1 MPTCRCQKCPFY
13 DMDEVKGG
21 DLRKCKK
28 PKEKLLPLSLHEEH
42 GRSLGERERYKASE
56 IGVAISTCRI

>member
-1 MPTCRCQKCPFY
+1 MPRCGRQKCPLD
-13 DMDEVKGG
+13 DMNGVGIG
-21 DLRKCKK
+21 DLGMKQAQ
-28 PKEKLLPLSLHEEH
+28 EKHVPLSLHEEH